1 MPYFV
6 KKGQFAVSVC
16 ALSIATSLH
25 ASNTNFSLS
34 NNLNL
39 NERQTSVT
47 KHTRVVLN
55 ENGKPL
61 EQKSYYT
68 SAKPRY
74 IVQLKE
80 ASVLEVKRKIE
91 KQLFPD
97 KGQAKTASQNQLHHI
112 NSKLQQTE
120 LAIQNQQLST
130 IHALRAISPNIK
142 VLRQFSRVNNAIVLE
157 AEQTYIDSLRQLPSV
172 KSVSKD
178 TIKTVNLEQSVP
190 LINADKVWELQSNDG
205 QLLTGEGVVVAILD
219 SGVDYTHPD
228 LGGCFGINCRVTNG
242 YDFHYNDND
251 PMDENG
257 HGTHVAG
264 IVGANGYIKGVAPNV
279 TFHAYKVLN
288 DDGWGYSSDIIAG
301 IERAVDPD
309 GDITT
314 DDAVDIINMSL
325 GGSGNAT
332 DPTSTAVNNA
342 VDAGVVVVVAAGND
356 GYYGAINN
364 SSPAAAEK
372 AITVASSRKI
382 DEMSSFSSK
391 ALTATNFTKPEI
403 TAPGHYIESTLTGR
417 YSYGHLSGTSMAT
430 PHVAGAIAL
439 LKQNNDSLN
448 ASSAK
453 QLLVAGAIDLGVSPL
468 AQGAGR
474 LDILA
479 SLKATTSA
487 SLTALNF
494 GTLDK
499 NTKQWSSTKTFT
511 IYNSANEAQTYKV
524 SFTEGFPTGASISS
538 DKESI
543 VVAAK
548 SSAELTITVDV
559 QDTAIIPD
567 VAADG
572 IHHNAVVL
580 ESDTSRLR
588 IPTYFENAMK
598 LTLSTN
604 SPSEVSVD
612 MIDSS
617 GERSTYTVTGL
628 SPVIINVPDT
638 SLWLGATYFNL
649 DTSDLPVRSGFIN
662 IKKGISSH
670 LLNLTENT
678 EFKLDVDELTHVTGL
693 TSLTDASG
701 NSDFTHI
708 NNFFTSTYFSKDTL
722 KLGWLSAPTQ
732 PSIQYLAVGNLD
744 HSYEFSYQSHYRIT
758 DQSDTEKLF
767 LYQNT
772 PSQTGMLGEDI
783 QIDLT
788 TLSATTFDLSNY
800 NDVAAYKVQDHH
812 YDPANNIDLSND
824 ITKIQVFETNNESV
838 LDKKILQLFDSTNAE
853 TAFIVSPYFG
863 LSNKG
868 KLRISDYVRG
878 YDRYPIET
886 PNNELPLNPEK
897 AYLSA
902 SIVSDGETISL
913 KPNKYLDGQFYHDL
927 QGAKYN
933 IDSQYQFFCEH
944 EDGTKTQLHTG
955 TLNSNESRLSHF
967 KDSCENLKFKLTFN
981 NSSVELSAKDSFYIP
996 SIGTIGAY
1004 YHGGTFIQPELNK
1017 IGIDIHF
1024 MGNDLEAKKTEIKI
1038 NDGDWEEVY
1047 FWQADLGPVAVS
1059 LPLIEGNHSLSL
1071 RVTFDGTNSRDVIY
1085 SLNDYFTYGSEAGEI
1100 NDADNDGIP
1109 NDQDLDDD
1117 NDGYNDDIDAFPFNP
1132 IEWLDSDN
1140 DGIGNK
1146 LDPDDDNDGYLDD
1159 KDAFPLDAGEWL
1171 DTDVDG
1177 IGNNADTDDDN
1188 DSVLDTEDAFPLDA
1202 NESVDTDS
1210 DGIGNNADTDDDN
1223 DGALDAADA
1232 FPLDA
1237 TESVDTDGDGIGN
1250 NADTDDDNDSV
1261 LDAANAFPLDATESV
1276 DTDGDGIGNNADT
1289 DDDNDSVLDT
1299 ADAFP
1304 LDATESVD
1312 TDGDGIGN
1320 NTDTD
1325 DDGDGVEDSLDAFP
1339 LDASKSALPANNVTD
1354 NKKSSSGTLPFFALI
1369 ILLSISIM
1377 RRFTFFTGSK

>member
-1 MPYFV
+1 MTYFV
-6 KKGQFAVSVC
+6 KKGQFAVSIC

-74 IVQLKE
+74 IIELE
-80 ASVLEVKRKIE
+80 EPSVLEVKRKIE
-91 KQLFPD
+91 KQLFPY
-97 KGQAKTASQNQLHHI
+97 QAQVKTASQNQLHHI
-112 NSKLQQTE
+112 SSKLQQTE

-130 IHALRAISPNIK
+130 IQALRAISPNIK
-142 VLRQFSRVNNAIVLE
+142 VLRQFSRVNNVIVIE
-157 AEQTYIDSLRQLPSV
+157 TEQTYIDSLRQLPSV

-178 TIKTVNLEQSVP
+178 TIKTINLEQSVP
-190 LINADKVWELQSNDG
+190 LINADKVWELRNNDG
-205 QLLTGEGVVVAILD
+205 NPLTGEGIVVAILD

-264 IVGANGYIKGVAPNV
+264 IVGANGYIKGVAPDV

-403 TAPGHYIESTLTGR
+403 TAPGDYIESTLTGR
-417 YSYGHLSGTSMAT
+417 YSYGHLSGTSMAA
-430 PHVAGAIAL
+430 PHVAGAVAL
-439 LKQNNDSLN
+439 LKQNNDFLN

-453 QLLVAGAIDLGVSPL
+453 QLLAAGAIDLGVSPL

-487 SLTALNF
+487 NLTALNF

-559 QDTAIIPD
+559 QDTTIIPD

-580 ESDTSRLR
+580 ESDTSKLR

-693 TSLTDASG
+693 TSLTDANG
-701 NSDFTHI
+701 NSDFTHV
-708 NNFFTSTYFSKDTL
+708 NNYFTSTYFSKDTL

-772 PSQTGMLGEDI
+772 PSQTDMLGEDI

-863 LSNKG
+863 LSNEG

-878 YDRYPIET
+878 YDNYPIET
-886 PNNELPLNPEK
+886 PNNKLPLIPEK

-902 SIVSDGETISL
+902 SIGSDGETISL
-913 KPNKYLDGQFYHDL
+913 YPFRGSEGQLYHDL

-955 TLNSNESRLSHF
+955 TLNSHESSLSHF

-981 NSSVELSAKDSFYIP
+981 NSSIELSANGSFYIP
-996 SIGTIGAY
+996 SIGTIDAY
-1004 YHGGTFIQPELNK
+1004 YYGGKFIQPALNK
-1017 IGIDIHF
+1017 IGIDIYF
-1024 MGNDLEAKKTEIKI
+1024 TGYDLETKKTEIQI

-1047 FWQADLGPVAVS
+1047 FWEPDSGSPIAVP

-1071 RVTFDGTNSRDVIY
+1071 RITFDGRNSRDVIY
-1085 SLNDYFTYGSEAGEI
+1085 TLNDFFTYGSEAGEI

-1117 NDGYNDDIDAFPFNP
+1117 NDGYHDDVDAFPFNP
-1132 IEWLDSDN
+1132 VEWLDSDN
-1140 DGIGNK
+1140 DGIGNNN
-1146 LDPDDDNDGYLDD
+1146 DTDDDNDGYLDD
-1159 KDAFPLDAGEWL
+1159 GDAFPLDATEWL

-1188 DSVLDTEDAFPLDA
+1188 DGVLDTEDAFPLDTS
-1202 NESVDTDS
+1202 ESVDTDS

-1223 DGALDAADA
+1223 DGVLDAADAFPLDATEWLDTDDDGIGNNADTDDDNDGVNDNEDAFPLDATEWLDTDDDGIGNNADTDDDNDGVNDNEDA

-1250 NADTDDDNDSV
+1250 NAD
-1261 LDAANAFPLDATESV
+1261 A
-1276 DTDGDGIGNNADT
+1276 
-1289 DDDNDSVLDT
+1289 
-1299 ADAFP
+1299 
-1304 LDATESVD
+1304 
-1312 TDGDGIGN
+1312 
-1320 NTDTD
+1320 D
-1325 DDGDGVEDSLDAFP
+1325 DDGDGDGVNDTQDAYP
-1339 LDASKSALPANNVTD
+1339 LDANRSSAPDNNAAENTS
-1354 NKKSSSGTLPFFALI
+1354 SSSGGSLPLIGLFALI
-1369 ILLSISIM
+1369 SITL
-1377 RRFTFFTGSK
+1377 RRFGRK